1 MFGLSFGEL
10 VILGVIALVVVGP
23 RRLPSMLRTAGQVIG
38 KVRRM
43 AMDIRAESGI
53 DEILDAEGIRSEL
66 DNFRRLAAGEIPPD
80 ETPRVILPDRE
91 REYPRAGCDAY
102 GALSEDIVP
111 YSPPPALEA
120 SIARSE
126 ENGSAPSAIQ
136 ADENGDAKATESGG
150 GTPAAVAPET
160 SADLA
165 STAVNGEAL
174 APTAAEVKS

>member
-10 VILGVIALVVVGP
+10 VILGIIALVVVGP

-53 DEILDAEGIRSEL
+53 DEILDAEGIRSEI
-66 DNFRRLAAGEIPPD
+66 DNFRRLAAGDIPLD
-80 ETPRVILPDRE
+80 ETPRPLLPDRE

-111 YSPPPALEA
+111 YSPSPTIEA
-120 SIARSE
+120 STARSE
-126 ENGSAPSAIQ
+126 ENGSPPSVVR
-136 ADENGDAKATESGG
+136 ADENGDATESSGG
-150 GTPAAVAPET
+150 SPAAVAPAT
-160 SADLA
+160 TADLGPP
-165 STAVNGEAL
+165 AVNGEAL